1 MSTET
6 TRVVIADDDPEYRR
20 LLDRLLSTWGYQS
33 VIAHNGFEA
42 SQILLAEP
50 DTNLAVF
57 DWEMPT
63 MDGVAACRYVR
74 QHRGADDLYIMMVT
88 AKNETANLVEAFE
101 AGANDMLG
109 KSFHP
114 LELKA
119 RLASAGRRLA
129 SKRRRV
135 KEVLEDRQL
144 LTGAIR
150 EEGTSTGL
158 SMPPQGLSA
167 LSSEWLAPLNLPA
180 DCLAPGLDLRSLKF
194 SHRIDEAHLR
204 EGSRQGTLAPKLLDR
219 ALVCPRC
226 ESLPSFRHGCPCC
239 GSGRVEQES
248 LIHHFACAYVGRVED
263 FETADGIAC
272 AKCRARHLTVGADF
286 EYQRGPLRC
295 LDCQWSPRELELV
308 GHCLRCGFR
317 FPANQALVKD
327 LMAYTPRGP
336 HAFLPMA
343 TGSEQGHLTN
353 GHREA

>member
-1 MSTET
+1 MSAESI
-6 TRVVIADDDPEYRR
+6 RVVIADDDPEYRR
-20 LLDRLLSTWGYQS
+20 LLDRLITNWGYQS
-33 VIAHNGFEA
+33 VVAHNGFEA

-74 QHRGADDLYIMMVT
+74 QHRNADDLYIMMVT
-88 AKNETANLVEAFE
+88 VKNETENLVEAFE

-114 LELKA
+114 MELKA

-135 KEVLEDRQL
+135 KEVLNDRQL
-144 LTGAIR
+144 LNGKIR
-150 EEGTSTGL
+150 EEGASTAVSTL
-158 SMPPQGLSA
+158 SH
-167 LSSEWLAPLNLPA
+167 EWLAPLNLPT
-180 DCLAPGLDLRSLKF
+180 DCLAPGIDKRSLKF
-194 SHRIDEAHLR
+194 SHRIDEGHLE
-204 EGSRQGTLAPKLLDR
+204 EGAKQGMLSSKLLDR

-239 GSGRVEQES
+239 GSGRVEQEL
-248 LIHHFACAYVGRVED
+248 LIHHFACAHVGRVED
-263 FETADGIAC
+263 FETPDGIAC
-272 AKCRARHLTVGADF
+272 TKCRAKHLMVGADF

-317 FPANQALVKD
+317 FPAQQALVKD

-336 HAFLPMA
+336 HAFLPLA
-343 TGSEQGHLTN
+343 TGPLQSHLAN
-353 GHREA
+353 RHEEE